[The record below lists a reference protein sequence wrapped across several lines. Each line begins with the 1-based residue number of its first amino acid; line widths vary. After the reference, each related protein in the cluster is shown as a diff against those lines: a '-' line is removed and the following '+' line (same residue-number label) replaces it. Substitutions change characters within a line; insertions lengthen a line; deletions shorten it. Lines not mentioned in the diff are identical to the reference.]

1 VRYKDMRVIWKTGEG
16 EGGPASSS
24 SSFSATLE
32 PRLGRRNVQALVY
45 QTQCAQNIKQLKPR
59 NLEWFFE
66 DQIIAPV
73 YTKMTAKRHI
83 NFPKLT

>member
-1 VRYKDMRVIWKTGEG
+1 
-16 EGGPASSS
+16 
-24 SSFSATLE
+24 
-32 PRLGRRNVQALVY
+32 
-45 QTQCAQNIKQLKPR
+45 
-59 NLEWFFE
+59 LEWFFE